1 MTTGVATRYEVVI
14 GLEVHSQLKTRS
26 KMFCS
31 CGSDYFSAEPNTRV
45 CPVCFGMPG
54 MLPVI
59 NRRAVEYTVLS
70 GLALGCTIPA
80 FSKFDR
86 KNYPYPDL
94 MKGYQIS
101 QYDQP
106 LCLGGGLD
114 IEVDGVPHHVR
125 LERIHLEE
133 DTARLLHRH
142 EAHGEGYSLLD
153 VNRAGVPLMESVSQP
168 DIRSGDQAVAYLR
181 KLRQILRYIDVSDA
195 DMDKGSFRCDVN
207 ISLRPFGQKQLGAK
221 VEVKNMN
228 SFRSVQRAIEFEI
241 ERQSAILDAGGT
253 IAQETRG
260 YVDATGET
268 ASQRSKEGAHDYRY
282 FPEPDLPPLTIT
294 PAQIEAWRALLPELP
309 DPRRSRFER
318 EFGLAPADARIL
330 TESRAE
336 ADAYEEA
343 VRLAALNTQDGGAA
357 AQARAR
363 TVAHWIIGDLARLR
377 RQDGGGEREWS
388 QIAVTPAHIAD
399 LVILEAEGT
408 ITRAI
413 AKQVVEIAFE
423 TGQMPSAI
431 VAERGLGGKS
441 DDDEIESSGLAVIAA
456 HQKAVHDYLGGKP
469 SAIQSLVG
477 QVMRQMRGRADAIT
491 VAKTLER
498 QLADVRDSMDAHA
511 DRAQLERNYLAFQQ
525 ALPGLLEQMH
535 GGGNG

>member
-1 MTTGVATRYEVVI
+1 MATDVATRYEVVI

-45 CPVCFGMPG
+45 CPVCLGMPG

-59 NRRAVEYTVLS
+59 NRRAVEYTVLA

-106 LCLGGGLD
+106 LCIGGGLD

-133 DTARLLHRH
+133 DTARLLHRQ

-207 ISLRPFGQKQLGAK
+207 ISLRPFGQEQLGAK

-241 ERQSAILDAGGT
+241 ERQSTILDAGGT

-294 PAQIEAWRALLPELP
+294 PDQTEAWRALLPELP
-309 DPRRSRFER
+309 DARRERFER
-318 EFGLAPADARIL
+318 EYGLAPADARIL

-343 VRLAALNTQDGGAA
+343 VRLAALPATDGGGTGDA

-388 QIAVTPAHIAD
+388 EIAVTPAHIAD
-399 LVILEAEGT
+399 LVQLAEAGT
-408 ITRAI
+408 ITSTT
-413 AKQVVEIAFE
+413 AKEVLDIAFE
-423 TGQMPSAI
+423 SGQLPAAI
-431 VAERGLGGKS
+431 VAERGLGQVR
-441 DDDEIESSGLAVIAA
+441 DDAEIDRIAIEVIAA
-456 HQKAVHDYLGGKP
+456 HQKPADDYRGGKAT
-469 SAIQSLVG
+469 AIQFLVG
-477 QVMRQMRGRADAIT
+477 QVMRQLKGRADANT
-491 VAKTLER
+491 AAAALR
-498 QLADVRDSMDAHA
+498 RHLDA
-511 DRAQLERNYLAFQQ
+511 
-525 ALPGLLEQMH
+525 
-535 GGGNG
+535 